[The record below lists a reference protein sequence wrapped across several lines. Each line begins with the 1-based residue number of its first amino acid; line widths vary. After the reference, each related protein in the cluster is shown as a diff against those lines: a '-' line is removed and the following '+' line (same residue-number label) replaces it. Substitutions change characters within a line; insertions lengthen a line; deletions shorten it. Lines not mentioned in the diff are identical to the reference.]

1 MKKRTHFFI
10 LFISTIVFIA
20 GCKKDI
26 PEPSNP
32 TPPGLFGA
40 NKTTTVMGTV
50 LDENGQPIEGAT
62 VTVGNI
68 TTQTNNNGMFSLA
81 SSPVFE
87 KLGFVKVTKP
97 GYFLGSRTFVPSNTG
112 NVVNIRLLTKTNVG
126 SVSATQ
132 GGTIQSQGVA
142 INFAPNSFT
151 KNGSAYTGLVSVALK
166 YINPEST
173 FFADEMPGNLVAVQD
188 GGMRGLTS
196 YGMIAV
202 ELTDNTG
209 AELQI
214 ATGQTTT
221 VTFPL
226 SSGLLN
232 SAPQTIDLWSFDEN
246 NGYWKHEG
254 VATLQ
259 GNSYTAQVSHFS
271 FWNCD
276 VPWAMVMLN
285 GRIKDNNGNPIQG
298 ANIIIQS
305 SNNGSAYSYS
315 NANGE
320 FGGYVPMNEAL
331 ILSIQLLCNNAMQTV
346 FTTQIGPF
354 GVDTNLGDLI
364 VNNSQN
370 TTIVTGTVVDCNNN
384 LVTNGSISTS
394 IGNFFSNNGSF
405 SFFACGGNVS
415 ITAHSQFA
423 SGQPQTFNISG
434 ATTNVGAI
442 QACNSNIQ
450 FGSITD
456 IDGNTY
462 NTIVIGTQEL
472 INGESIIGSEEWMAE
487 NLRTT
492 KYCNGDPIPNVTDN
506 AQWGGLTTGAW
517 AHYDNDSQYEIP
529 YGKLYNLYA
538 VDDVRNICPCGWH
551 VPSDADF
558 RRLRN
563 YLELGLNNHNTA
575 GGKMKSTGTQYWQSP
590 NTDATNESGFS
601 GLPGGYRNG
610 LGEFSQIGYF
620 GRWWSSREEENP
632 YTSKRNTLSYTWGGF
647 QVGDQD
653 LIHTFGLA
661 VRCIKD

>member
-81 SSPVFE
+81 NSPVFE

-142 INFAPNSFT
+142 IDFAPNSFT
-151 KNGSAYTGLVSVALK
+151 KNGSAYSGLVSVALK

-209 AELQI
+209 TELQI
-214 ATGQTTT
+214 ATGQTAT

-226 SSGLLN
+226 STGLLN

-276 VPWAMVMLN
+276 VPWATVMLN

-394 IGNFFSNNGSF
+394 SGNFFLNNGVF
-405 SFFACGGNVS
+405 SFLVCGGSVI

-423 SGQPQTFNISG
+423 SGQPQSFNLSG
-434 ATTNVGAI
+434 ATTNIGAI
-442 QACNSNIQ
+442 QACNNGAQ
-450 FGSITD
+450 VGSVTD

-462 NTIVIGTQEL
+462 NTIVIGNQ
-472 INGESIIGSEEWMAE
+472 EWMAE

-492 KYCNGDPIPNVTDN
+492 TYANGDPIPNVTDTT
-506 AQWGGLTTGAW
+506 QWQGLTTGAW
-517 AHYDNDSQYEIP
+517 AHYNNDNQYENP
-529 YGKLYNLYA
+529 YGKLYNFYT
-538 VDDVRNICPCGWH
+538 VDDPRNVCPTGWH
-551 VPSDADF
+551 VPTDAEWTVLTD
-558 RRLRN
+558 
-563 YLELGLNNHNTA
+563 YLGGVNVA
-575 GGKMKSTGTQYWQSP
+575 GGKMKSTGMQYWSSP

-601 GLPGGYRNG
+601 GLPGGYRLNDGTYYGIGFSG
-610 LGEFSQIGYF
+610 L
-620 GRWWSSREEENP
+620 WWSSTEDVTYSAWSRSLHYSNGV
-632 YTSKRNTLSYTWGGF
+632 YYRGSSNKASG
-647 QVGDQD
+647 
-653 LIHTFGLA
+653 HS
-661 VRCIKD
+661 VRCLRD

>member
-1 MKKRTHFFI
+1 MNKIIPFFI
-10 LFISTIVFIA
+10 LFISAILIIA
-20 GCKKDI
+20 GCKKDN
-26 PEPSNP
+26 PEPLNP
-32 TPPGLFGA
+32 TPSGLFGA
-40 NKTTTVMGTV
+40 NKTITLKGTV
-50 LDENGQPIEGAT
+50 IDENGQPVEGAT
-62 VTVGNI
+62 VSVGNK

-81 SSPVFE
+81 NSPVFD
-87 KLGFVKVTKP
+87 KLGFVKVAKL
-97 GYFLGSRTFVPSNTG
+97 GYFQGSRTFVPSNTG
-112 NVVNIRLLTKTNVG
+112 NVVNIRLLTKINVG

-142 INFAPNSFT
+142 IDFAPNSFT

-173 FFADEMPGNLVAVQD
+173 FFADEMPGNLLAVQD

-214 ATGQTTT
+214 ATGQTAT

-394 IGNFFSNNGSF
+394 SGNFFLNNGVF
-405 SFFACGGNVS
+405 SFLVCGGSVS

-423 SGQPQTFNISG
+423 SGQPQTLSISG
-434 ATTNVGAI
+434 STTNVGAI
-442 QACNSNIQ
+442 QACNNGAQ
-450 FGSITD
+450 VGSVTD

-462 NTIVIGTQEL
+462 NTIVIGNQ
-472 INGESIIGSEEWMAE
+472 EWMAE

-492 KYCNGDPIPNVTDN
+492 TYANGDPIPNVTDGT
-506 AQWGGLTTGAW
+506 QWQGLTTGAW
-517 AHYDNDSQYEIP
+517 AHYNNDNQYENP
-529 YGKLYNLYA
+529 YGKLYNFYT
-538 VDDVRNICPCGWH
+538 VDDPRNVCPTGWH
-551 VPSDADF
+551 VPTDAEYTLLTD
-558 RRLRN
+558 
-563 YLELGLNNHNTA
+563 YLGGAPVA
-575 GGKMKSTGTQYWQSP
+575 GGKMKSTGTQYWSSP

-601 GLPGGYRNG
+601 GLPGGFRNG
-610 LGEFSQIGYF
+610 SVSFSSIGDY
-620 GRWWSSREEENP
+620 GTWWSTTEGD
-632 YTSKRNTLSYTWGGF
+632 TSSVWTRG
-647 QVGDQD
+647 
-653 LIHTFGLA
+653 LIYYNGNVNRTNESKETG
-661 VRCIKD
+661 VSIRCLRD